1 MTISTSRLTWLT
13 SLRRP
18 GVCALV
24 AVTLCAG
31 ASFPYAASAAPQER
45 SQPATIAPPPPAIDN
60 APPQGPSAP
69 AYLDLMDRYLDLMQ
83 KFTRL
88 AQDPAAAGIAGVF
101 GSKDL
106 LGSDT
111 DPSKAIAFFTSVL
124 PEVKNEAVQRAIR
137 IELID
142 LYKKSGQQ
150 DKALEQLR
158 ILITSAPP
166 SVPHEPPAQP
176 PQASHE
182 HRAETPAP
190 AATSR

>member
-1 MTISTSRLTWLT
+1 MTASPAESSDRA
-13 SLRRP
+13 SMRRC
-18 GVCALV
+18 GLYALA

-31 ASFPYAASAAPQER
+31 AAFPATAGAAPEER
-45 SQPATIAPPPPAIDN
+45 SRPATIAPPAPDN
-60 APPQGPSAP
+60 TPLQGPNGP
-69 AYLDLMDRYLDLMQ
+69 AYVDLMERYLDLMQ

-111 DPSKAIAFFTSVL
+111 DPSKAIAFYTSVL

-142 LYKKSGQQ
+142 LYKKSGQR

-158 ILITSAPP
+158 ILITTAPP
-166 SVPHEPPAQP
+166 SGPHEQSPYGAQ
-176 PQASHE
+176 E
-182 HRAETPAP
+182 RRAETPP
-190 AATSR
+190 PTATSR